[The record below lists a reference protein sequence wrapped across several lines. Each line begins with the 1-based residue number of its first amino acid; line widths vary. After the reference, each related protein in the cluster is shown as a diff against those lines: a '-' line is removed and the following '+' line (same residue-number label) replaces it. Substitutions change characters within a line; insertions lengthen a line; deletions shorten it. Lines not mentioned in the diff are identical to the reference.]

1 MKNFFDNQKDG
12 VILYNIDDSVDRSN
26 TYREDYTSIKFQIV
40 NDAVLKILGVNEF
53 KESEFY

>member
-1 MKNFFDNQKDG
+1 LKNFFDNQKDG